1 MGFDYKCYAPD
12 IDITLEIVILSSV
25 TLMYF
30 VVYFMV
36 MRKYSERINGQ
47 VKKLLK
53 VFSAL
58 LVSNWLYLGI
68 MTVWGEYMDS
78 DQEMKMIIN
87 NIKASGSYPICQSM
101 LLVFFIF
108 LLFTWW
114 RSAHGRRFLRCW
126 FSSFFLIFVSRP
138 FFTCSRGGA
147 HIVEFLLLVFRMD

>member
-12 IDITLEIVILSSV
+12 IDLTLEIVILSSV

-58 LVSNWLYLGI
+58 LVSNLLYLGI

-108 LLFTWW
+108 LFK
-114 RSAHGRRFLRCW
+114 FKQ
-126 FSSFFLIFVSRP
+126 
-138 FFTCSRGGA
+138 
-147 HIVEFLLLVFRMD
+147 VEI